1 MNKAPFFGKA
11 VVPTFYPF
19 ARLCKTIWVKTN
31 LLFILN
37 RLTASKLYSVELSL
51 LSKSRYTQCSTPN
64 GIKVIFRMEKVLE
77 VPLYQLCSTPTGI
90 KVIFRKSLLRNADRC
105 SGAQRLPASKLYSE
119 NATHLNIADCAFVL
133 NAYRHPDFCKFDL
146 RDAETFFFQSGSSHI
161 Y

>member
-1 MNKAPFFGKA
+1 MAGQFKCVDTYCWRKFDSKNLEPSLFQSGSSHIYLNKAPFFGKA

-51 LSKSRYTQCSTPN
+51 LSKSRYTQCSTP
-64 GIKVIFRMEKVLE
+64 
-77 VPLYQLCSTPTGI
+77 TGI

-133 NAYRHPDFCKFDL
+133 NA
-146 RDAETFFFQSGSSHI
+146 
-161 Y
+161 